1 MLDFGIWTNERWAP
15 SWTLSPEGNLVMAIP
30 QGKADQLRL
39 EDGKAQ
45 DVVSTLSIV
54 FYNQGP
60 EKHRETM

>member
-1 MLDFGIWTNERWAP
+1 
-15 SWTLSPEGNLVMAIP
+15 MAIP

-39 EDGKAQ
+39 EGGKAQ